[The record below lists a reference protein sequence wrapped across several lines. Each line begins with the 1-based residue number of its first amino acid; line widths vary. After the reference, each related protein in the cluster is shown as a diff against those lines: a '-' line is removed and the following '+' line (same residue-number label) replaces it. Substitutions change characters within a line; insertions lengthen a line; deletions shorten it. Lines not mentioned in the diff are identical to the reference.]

1 MLIGKDGLDKLL
13 LVDLAHGVARDAL
26 DHLHDLRD
34 LVVGEAA
41 LEGAAH
47 LQGGPLL
54 RDGAVEH
61 DDGADLVAP
70 GAAGHG
76 DDGGLGDLRQGEEL
90 ALDLEGADLFAAR
103 LDDVGGLAALDEVQ
117 GALGPG
123 LGGGVEACCR
133 DGAADGDV
141 ARFEPGAVAVR
152 VGSRKLLFGGGW
164 VAPVLLEDG
173 GTAELDLA
181 GALAALGV
189 EFLTGKDYFCGVDVD
204 EAGLDGRKGPAD
216 RSVDAVS
223 EG

>member
-1 MLIGKDGLDKLL
+1 MLLGKDGLDKLL

-47 LQGGPLL
+47 LQGRPLL
-54 RDGAVEH
+54 CDGAVED

-70 GAAGHG
+70 RAAGHG
-76 DDGGLGDLRQGEEL
+76 NDGCLSDLRQGEEL
-90 ALDLEGADLFAAR
+90 ALDLEGADFFAAR

-123 LGGGVEACCR
+123 LGGGVEARGR

-141 ARFEPGAVAVR
+141 ARLEPGAVAVR

-189 EFLTGKDYFCGVDVD
+189 EFLAREDYFCGVDVD
-204 EAGLDGRKGPAD
+204 EACLDGGQGPAD